1 MKTLVIVVTIIGL
14 SAVIGS
20 IIIGKLMFDGK
31 VVDAPYETGLRY
43 DELEALKAELA
54 LEILNKNLIT
64 GENELVFTLKDKY
77 GRPITDPQITL
88 IISRPYS
95 TRDDREYPVSFA
107 GEGRY
112 SSKVQFPFYGY
123 WDIKIRLI
131 YNWKPVILERRVYVE
146 HLQSKRIEGPSPMR
160 NKNFPL

>member
-20 IIIGKLMFDGK
+20 IIVGKLMFDGK

-43 DELEALKAELA
+43 DELEALKAELD

-64 GENELVFTLKDKY
+64 GENELVFILKDKY
-77 GRPITDPQITL
+77 GRPLTDPQITL
-88 IISRPYS
+88 IISRPS
-95 TRDDREYPVSFA
+95 TTRYDREYPVSFA

-112 SSKVQFPFYGY
+112 SSKVLFPFYGY
-123 WDIKIRLI
+123 WDIKIRLS
-131 YNWKPVILERRVYVE
+131 YNWKPVILEKRVYVE
-146 HLQSKRIEGPSPMR
+146 HPQSKRREGPSP
-160 NKNFPL
+160 